1 MEGRPTHSLVK
12 ALRAVPSFASM
23 DEDKLL
29 EIVGDSVNLR
39 WRAGSA
45 LFETGSPADGLYV
58 VLSGTVRVL
67 DASGTVV
74 AVLGPGEF
82 LGEFS
87 LLLGSAHQHTV
98 EATEDAELMV
108 VPKERFDE
116 LLAASPELSR
126 SIRAKAEERMAA
138 NVQS

>member
-1 MEGRPTHSLVK
+1 MEGRTTHSLVK
-12 ALRAVPSFASM
+12 ALRAVPSFASL
-23 DEDKLL
+23 DDDTLL

-39 WRAGSA
+39 WRAGSV
-45 LFETGSPADGLYV
+45 LFAAGSPPDGLYV

-67 DASGTVV
+67 NARGAVV

-87 LLLGSAHQHTV
+87 LLLGTAHQHTV

-108 VPKERFDE
+108 VPKERFDD
-116 LLAASPELSR
+116 LLAASPALSQ
-126 SIRAKAEERMAA
+126 SIRAKAAERMAA
-138 NVQS
+138 NVRR